1 MFPSNRFHA
10 ARSVSRACNV
20 MRATLV
26 CKMGPE
32 VQEGEDEGDDDDD
45 EEEDE

>member
-1 MFPSNRFHA
+1 MFPSDRVHA
-10 ARSVSRACNV
+10 ARSVSRICNV

-32 VQEGEDEGDDDDD
+32 VREGEGDDTDDD
-45 EEEDE
+45 EEGDE